1 MFHFEIA
8 QILRNALLI
17 SSILSNSEVWYG
29 VTKQEID
36 QREQIDEMLLR
47 NLLYCS
53 RNVPK
58 YLLYLEMGYLPSSC
72 IIKERRLMFLHQI
85 LQQLEESLVFRF
97 FKAQIKSPTTHDW
110 DSTVLEL
117 PINIETGE
125 KVTNGAF
132 KYLIKE

>member
-1 MFHFEIA
+1 M
-8 QILRNALLI
+8 
-17 SSILSNSEVWYG
+17 
-29 VTKQEID
+29 TKQEID

-58 YLLYLEMGYLPSSC
+58 YLLYLEMGC

-97 FKAQIKSPTTHDW
+97 FKAQIKSPTTYDW

-117 PINIETGE
+117 PINIETG
-125 KVTNGAF
+125 
-132 KYLIKE
+132 